1 MKKTKNFSQ
10 HVGGVLETALA
21 TEPDTEVLEEP
32 TLTRKLRAGGVKALS
47 ALSDEEAA
55 RLVGLEAT
63 IDRGLTT
70 FMEVGTALVEIQDNK
85 LYRATSLSF
94 EQYMMD
100 RFNLNRARGYQ
111 LIEAAKVVN
120 QIAEELKLD
129 PAGESTGAEGYE
141 AVPTGKA
148 RRPKAGLSR
157 PQPQDVDY
165 TEEIN
170 GPPVPQKQPDEQ
182 GFLDEKEDTD
192 ESTGPNESS
201 DKTIP
206 LPATESHAAALA
218 QFPEENRTQIWKETV
233 AESEQDGKSITA
245 SRIKKTAEKGGVP
258 LNKKAPKDRKPA
270 KNAFGRN
277 ADADDDFSEE
287 AAEHTRQAMEGANW
301 LPPSTATTEP
311 DSIVNQAVDET
322 DAERSD
328 EPMVEAPVGSRQA
341 LIDQLRGKISRSQPG
356 EVMITL
362 KGSFLIREELAE
374 TWQTLRGDDRPIDNE
389 YFDTITV
396 QEFYELMDMNLG

>member
-10 HVGGVLETALA
+10 HVGGVLENALA

-47 ALSDEEAA
+47 ALSDEEAT

-70 FMEVGTALVEIQDNK
+70 FMEVGSALVEIQDSK

-141 AVPTGKA
+141 AIPTGKV

-165 TEEIN
+165 TEEVN
-170 GPPVPQKQPDEQ
+170 GSAAPQEQPNEQ
-182 GFLDEKEDTD
+182 GFLDEEEKTD
-192 ESTGPNESS
+192 ESAGLNESGNQ
-201 DKTIP
+201 TIP

-218 QFPEENRTQIWKETV
+218 QFPEENRTQIWRETV
-233 AESEQDGKSITA
+233 AESKQDSKPITA

-270 KNAFGRN
+270 KNAFGRD
-277 ADADDDFSEE
+277 ADADDDFSEN
-287 AAEHTRQAMEGANW
+287 AVEHTRQAMEGTSW
-301 LPPSTATTEP
+301 LPPSTATAEL
-311 DSIVNQAVDET
+311 DSLVDQTVDET
-322 DAERSD
+322 EIERLD
-328 EPMVEAPVGSRQA
+328 EPVSEAPVGSRQA
-341 LIDQLRGKISRSQPG
+341 LVEQLRGKILQSQPG
-356 EVMITL
+356 EIMITL
-362 KGSFLIREELAE
+362 KGSFLVREKLGE
-374 TWQTLRGDDRPIDNE
+374 TWQTLRGDDRSIDNE
-389 YFDTITV
+389 YSDVITI
-396 QEFYELMDMNLG
+396 QEFFELMDMNID

>member
-10 HVGGVLETALA
+10 HVGGVLENAFA
-21 TEPDTEVLEEP
+21 TEPDTELLEEP
-32 TLTRKLRAGGVKALS
+32 TPSRKSRAGGVKVLS

-63 IDRGLTT
+63 IERGLTT
-70 FMEVGTALVEIQDNK
+70 FMEVGSALVEIQDNK

-141 AVPTGKA
+141 AVPTGKV

-157 PQPQDVDY
+157 PQPQDVDF
-165 TEEIN
+165 TEEFN
-170 GPPVPQKQPDEQ
+170 GLPSSQEQPDEQ
-182 GFLDEKEDTD
+182 GLLDEEGDTD
-192 ESTGPNESS
+192 ESVAPTNTM

-233 AESEQDGKSITA
+233 AESEQDGKPITA
-245 SRIKKTAEKGGVP
+245 SRIKKTAEKGGVS
-258 LNKKAPKDRKPA
+258 LNKKAPKDRKPST
-270 KNAFGRN
+270 NAFGRN

-287 AAEHTRQAMEGANW
+287 AVEHTRQAMEGLNW

-311 DSIVNQAVDET
+311 DSLVDQADNELGG
-322 DAERSD
+322 EGSD
-328 EPMVEAPVGSRQA
+328 KPISEAPVGSRQA
-341 LIDQLRGKISRSQPG
+341 LVDQLRGKISRSQPG
-356 EVMITL
+356 EVIITL
-362 KGSFLIREELAE
+362 KGSFLIREKLVK

-389 YFDTITV
+389 YSDTVTI
-396 QEFYELMDMNLG
+396 QEFYELVDINLE